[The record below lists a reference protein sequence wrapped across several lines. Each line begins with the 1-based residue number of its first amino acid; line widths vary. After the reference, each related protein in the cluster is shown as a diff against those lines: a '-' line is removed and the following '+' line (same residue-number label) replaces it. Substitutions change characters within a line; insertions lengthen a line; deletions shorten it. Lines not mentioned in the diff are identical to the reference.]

1 MNRLNANLDEKFSAL
16 IGDSGVKVPGLGV
29 IIYKGGVETY
39 ANFFGN
45 RKLGE
50 KNLPVTRDTKF
61 RVASLSKQFTI
72 FTILQLIEQGKLN
85 LDEDVSTYLNFSL
98 RNPRY
103 PEIKITPRMLAS
115 HTSSIRDGKIYS
127 IPPKFGLQE
136 FFTPRGKF
144 YEDGAHF
151 GIEPPEKFFSYCNL
165 NYGILGTIIEAVTG
179 KRFDIYQRE
188 NILAQLETRAD
199 YVVGNLPRKDFE
211 LLGTTYQKK
220 NSAGIW
226 DEFGAWYGKAD
237 DYSRQPARETIY
249 LQNAYAE
256 NFCGTYNLNDYEVGT
271 NATIFSPQGGLLI
284 SFEELTHAMEMILN
298 GGKYHGRKILTE
310 ESLAEMFKPQWI
322 FDAKKNNGDTYGG
335 VMLSY
340 GLGEYQID
348 GKSTARLFKRHEINL
363 VGHTGIA
370 FGLIAGM
377 FFRAGTKD
385 AYLYIANGHCISED
399 DDPRSKGKFSGNYIW
414 EEKIFNA

>member
-1 MNRLNANLDEKFSAL
+1 MNYLNEKFSAL

-45 RKLGE
+45 RKLGR

-61 RVASLSKQFTI
+61 RIASLSKQFTI
-72 FTILQLIEQGKLN
+72 FTVMQLVEQGKLN
-85 LDEDVSTYLNFSL
+85 LDEDVSKYLGFNL

-103 PEIKITPRMLAS
+103 PDIKITARMLAS

-127 IPPKFGLQE
+127 IPPNYCLQE
-136 FFTPRGKF
+136 FFSPYGKF
-144 YEDGAHF
+144 WEDGAHF
-151 GIEPPEKFFSYCNL
+151 SIEPPGKFFSYCNL

-188 NILAQLETRAD
+188 NILSQLDTSAD
-199 YVVGNLPRKDFE
+199 YVVGNLPREDFE

-220 NSAGIW
+220 NSAGTW
-226 DEFGAWYGKAD
+226 DEFGEWYGKAD
-237 DYSRQPARETIY
+237 DYSSQPARETIY
-249 LQNAYAE
+249 LQNPYAE
-256 NFCGTYNLNDYEVGT
+256 NFCGTYNLTDYEVGT
-271 NATIFSPQGGLLI
+271 NATIFSPQGGLRI

-298 GGKYHGRKILTE
+298 GGNYRGRKILSE

-322 FDAKKNNGDTYGG
+322 FNAQKNNGDTYGG

-348 GKSTARLFKRHEINL
+348 GKSTARLCKNHEINF

-370 FGLIAGM
+370 FGLLAGM
-377 FFRAGTKD
+377 FFRADTKD
-385 AYLYIANGHCISED
+385 AYLYVANGHCIAED

-414 EEKIFNA
+414 EENIFNA

>member
-1 MNRLNANLDEKFSAL
+1 MDKNFSAL
-16 IGDSGVKVPGLGV
+16 IGNDGVKVLGLGV
-29 IIYKGGVETY
+29 IIYKDGVQVYEK
-39 ANFFGN
+39 FLGS

-50 KNLPVTRDTKF
+50 KNLPVTRYTKF

-72 FTILQLIEQGKLN
+72 FTVMQLVEQGKIN
-85 LDEDVSTYLNFSL
+85 LDEDVSKYLDFNL

-103 PEIKITPRMLAS
+103 PKVKITPRMLAS

-127 IPPKFGLQE
+127 IPPNFSLQE
-136 FFTPRGKF
+136 FFQPRGKF
-144 YEDGAHF
+144 WENGAHF
-151 GIEPPEKFFSYCNL
+151 GIETPTEFFSYCNL
-165 NYGILGTIIEAVTG
+165 NYGILGTIIECVTG
-179 KRFDIYQRE
+179 KRFDVYQRE
-188 NILAQLETRAD
+188 NILSQLDTRAD
-199 YVVGNLPRKDFE
+199 YVVGNLPREDFE
-211 LLGTTYQKK
+211 LLGTTYEKK
-220 NSAGIW
+220 NSSGQW

-237 DYSRQPARETIY
+237 NYQRQPARETIN

-256 NFCGTYNLNDYEVGT
+256 NFCGTYSLRDYEVGT
-271 NATIFSPQGGLLI
+271 NATIFSPQGGLRI

-298 GGKYHGRKILTE
+298 GGKYRGRKILSE
-310 ESLAEMFKPQWI
+310 ESLTEMFKRQWI

-348 GKSTARLFKRHEINL
+348 GESTARLCKNHAINF

-370 FGLIAGM
+370 FGLLSGM

-385 AYLYIANGHCISED
+385 AYLYVLNGHCIDED
-399 DDPRSKGKFSGNYIW
+399 NDPRSKGKFSANYIW
-414 EEKIFNA
+414 EEKISDTRACW